1 MGMFVIKYTCVL
13 SCFSRVQLFATQ
25 WIVAYLFC
33 PWNSPGKNTGMG
45 CHALLQ
51 GIFPTQGLN
60 PPLLLLLH
68 WQAGS
73 LPLVPPGKLLP
84 KVRLFPL
91 IQFATCVLPFQVLLC
106 RSAALGSTGL
116 FLLLTWHSI
125 ALWSCSLCLSF
136 SWEGIIAVDRI
147 HWSKSNG
154 SGLCAQLC
162 TFSSHWLWTS

>member
-60 PPLLLLLH
+60 QCSLCLLH
-68 WQAGS
+68 GQVGS
-73 LPLVPPGKLLP
+73 LPLAPPGNP
-84 KVRLFPL
+84 KASPD
-91 IQFATCVLPFQVLLC
+91 
-106 RSAALGSTGL
+106 RSPNNQHSPGAIRAEAKYHQSGS
-116 FLLLTWHSI
+116 
-125 ALWSCSLCLSF
+125 
-136 SWEGIIAVDRI
+136 
-147 HWSKSNG
+147 
-154 SGLCAQLC
+154 
-162 TFSSHWLWTS
+162 